1 MRQHG
6 CGLRFGVVQQ
16 DNSLSGPVEPID
28 QHLQFLLRRHGFP
41 ITRPQIGTEHGDA
54 ARLQQLK
61 RGRCGFETGKPEE
74 WRGRCA
80 ARDTVERHLNRGN
93 TVVDFLCCLVWRD
106 PHQAAVQPGMMPDG
120 VALGRD
126 PSHQAWMLGS
136 RLADQEERRAHAFM
150 GQRRQHPLRG
160 RRPRAVIECQYHL
173 VIPERQRLRKALKP
187 NPRGG
192 GGIDAKNPRGT
203 ERSLAW
209 TVRRLRRHRP
219 CDQGNKGSSRPLH
232 ELPGAD
238 FDFSALNEVDDS
250 VRDEILE
257 ELEPETV
264 AEGVR
269 ELESDD
275 AVKLLAGL
283 DEEDQEEILE
293 KLPPLE
299 RDALERSLLYPENS
313 AGRRMQTEFIA
324 VPPDWTVGQ
333 AIDYMRDTPELPDRF
348 YEIYA
353 VDSAQHWQ
361 GAISLDALL
370 RAHRPVPLADLI
382 DEDRRR
388 VSVMDDQGEV
398 ARLFGKYN
406 LVAAPVVDTTNRLVG
421 VITIDDVVDVI
432 EEEADEDLKAL
443 GGVTS
448 DEELSD
454 NVWTIAKGRFNWLL
468 VNLATAFLASSVL
481 GLFEGQ
487 LEKMVAL
494 AVLAP
499 IVASQGGNAATQT
512 MTVAVRALA
521 TRELG
526 SNNAFRVVM
535 REGLVGLVNGLAFA
549 VITGIAAVAWF
560 KIPALGVVIGL
571 VMVCNLVAGALGG
584 ILIPMVLER
593 VRADPAVASG
603 TFVTTITDV
612 VGFFSFLGI
621 ATLWFGLK

>member
-1 MRQHG
+1 MAEATDVAQAADASWLDRHPMRDENGGIRHEFVAEIA
-6 CGLRFGVVQQ
+6 RAVQA
-16 DNSLSGPVEPID
+16 D
-28 QHLQFLLRRHGFP
+28 
-41 ITRPQIGTEHGDA
+41 DA
-54 ARLQQLK
+54 A
-61 RGRCGFETGKPEE
+61 F
-74 WRGRCA
+74 
-80 ARDTVERHLNRGN
+80 
-93 TVVDFLCCLVWRD
+93 
-106 PHQAAVQPGMMPDG
+106 
-120 VALGRD
+120 
-126 PSHQAWMLGS
+126 
-136 RLADQEERRAHAFM
+136 
-150 GQRRQHPLRG
+150 LRG
-160 RRPRAVIECQYHL
+160 IVAE
-173 VIPERQRLRKALKP
+173 
-187 NPRGG
+187 
-192 GGIDAKNPRGT
+192 
-203 ERSLAW
+203 
-209 TVRRLRRHRP
+209 
-219 CDQGNKGSSRPLH
+219 LH
-232 ELPGAD
+232 EADLGDLIEALEPDDRVRLVELTGAD

-250 VRDEILE
+250 VREEILE

-275 AVKLLAGL
+275 AVELLEGL
-283 DEEDQEEILE
+283 DEKDQEEILE
-293 KLPPLE
+293 KLPPSE
-299 RDALERSLLYPENS
+299 RDALERSLDYPENS

-333 AIDYMRDTPELPDRF
+333 AIDYMRDTPDLPDRF

-353 VDSAQHWQ
+353 VDGAQRWQ
-361 GAISLDALL
+361 GAVALDTLL
-370 RAHRPVPLADLI
+370 RSRRPVPLAELI

-388 VSVMDDQGEV
+388 VSVMDDQEEV

-406 LVAAPVVDTTNRLVG
+406 LVAAPVVDTENRLVG

-448 DEELSD
+448 GEELSD

-487 LEKMVAL
+487 LEQMVAL

-526 SNNAFRVVM
+526 SHNAYRVVM

-549 VITGIAAVAWF
+549 VITGVAAVAWF
-560 KIPALGVVIGL
+560 KMPGLGVVIGL
-571 VMVCNLVAGALGG
+571 AMLCNLIAGALGG

>member
-1 MRQHG
+1 MADNMDVARPAVTSTPDRLLMRDENGEIRQEFVAEVTRAIHEADTAV
-6 CGLRFGVVQQ
+6 LREIVGELHVADLGDLIAALAAEDRV
-16 DNSLSGPVEPID
+16 SLVE
-28 QHLQFLLRRHGFP
+28 L
-41 ITRPQIGTEHGDA
+41 TGT
-54 ARLQQLK
+54 
-61 RGRCGFETGKPEE
+61 
-74 WRGRCA
+74 
-80 ARDTVERHLNRGN
+80 
-93 TVVDFLCCLVWRD
+93 
-106 PHQAAVQPGMMPDG
+106 
-120 VALGRD
+120 
-126 PSHQAWMLGS
+126 
-136 RLADQEERRAHAFM
+136 
-150 GQRRQHPLRG
+150 
-160 RRPRAVIECQYHL
+160 
-173 VIPERQRLRKALKP
+173 
-187 NPRGG
+187 
-192 GGIDAKNPRGT
+192 
-203 ERSLAW
+203 
-209 TVRRLRRHRP
+209 
-219 CDQGNKGSSRPLH
+219 
-232 ELPGAD
+232 D
-238 FDFSALNEVDDS
+238 FDFSALNEVDEA
-250 VRDEILE
+250 VREEILE

-275 AVKLLAGL
+275 AVELLEAL
-283 DEEDQEEILE
+283 DEEDQEEILD
-293 KLPPLE
+293 KLPPKE
-299 RDALERSLLYPENS
+299 RDTLERSLLYPENS
-313 AGRRMQTEFIA
+313 AGRRMQSEFIA
-324 VPPDWTVGQ
+324 VPPDWNVGQ
-333 AIDYMRDTPELPDRF
+333 TIDYMRDTPDLPDRF

-353 VDSAQHWQ
+353 VDKAQHWQ
-361 GAISLDALL
+361 GAVSLDVLL
-370 RAHRPVPLADLI
+370 RSRRPVLLADLI

-388 VSVMDDQGEV
+388 VSVLDDQEEV
-398 ARLFGKYN
+398 ARMFGKYN

-454 NVWTIAKGRFNWLL
+454 SVLTIARGRFNWLL

-481 GLFEGQ
+481 GLFEGE

-521 TRELG
+521 TRDLG
-526 SNNAFRVVM
+526 ANNALRVVM

-549 VITGIAAVAWF
+549 LITGIAAVAWF
-560 KIPALGVVIGL
+560 KIPGLGIVIGL
-571 VMVCNLVAGALGG
+571 AIICNLVAGALGG

>member
-1 MRQHG
+1 MAE
-6 CGLRFGVVQQ
+6 
-16 DNSLSGPVEPID
+16 DID
-28 QHLQFLLRRHGFP
+28 TAQP
-41 ITRPQIGTEHGDA
+41 ADA
-54 ARLQQLK
+54 AGLDPLPMRDQDGEI
-61 RGRCGFETGKPEE
+61 RHEFVEE
-74 WRGRCA
+74 ISRA
-80 ARDTVERHLNRGN
+80 IHTAN
-93 TVVDFLCCLVWRD
+93 TPWLR
-106 PHQAAVQPGMMPDG
+106 AI
-120 VALGRD
+120 VA
-126 PSHQAWMLGS
+126 
-136 RLADQEERRAHAFM
+136 E
-150 GQRRQHPLRG
+150 
-160 RRPRAVIECQYHL
+160 
-173 VIPERQRLRKALKP
+173 
-187 NPRGG
+187 
-192 GGIDAKNPRGT
+192 
-203 ERSLAW
+203 
-209 TVRRLRRHRP
+209 
-219 CDQGNKGSSRPLH
+219 LH
-232 ELPGAD
+232 EADLGDLIAALEPDDRVSLVELTGAD
-238 FDFSALNEVDDS
+238 FDFAALNEVDDT
-250 VRDEILE
+250 VREEILE
-257 ELEPETV
+257 ELQPETV

-275 AVKLLAGL
+275 AVELLEGL
-283 DEEDQEEILE
+283 DEEDKVEILE
-293 KLPPLE
+293 KLPPSE
-299 RDALERSLLYPENS
+299 RVALERSLLYPENS

-333 AIDYMRDTPELPDRF
+333 AIDYMRDTPDLPDRF
-348 YEIYA
+348 YEIY
-353 VDSAQHWQ
+353 VIDSAQHWQ
-361 GAISLDALL
+361 GAVSLDALL
-370 RAHRPVPLADLI
+370 RARRTVPLADLI

-388 VSVMDDQGEV
+388 VSVMDDQEEV

-406 LVAAPVVDTTNRLVG
+406 LVAVPVVDTVNRLVG
-421 VITIDDVVDVI
+421 VITVDDVVDVI

-443 GGVTS
+443 GGVTRH
-448 DEELSD
+448 EELSD

-526 SNNAFRVVM
+526 SSNAFRVVM

-549 VITGIAAVAWF
+549 VITGVAAVAWF
-560 KIPALGVVIGL
+560 RIPGLGVVIGL
-571 VMVCNLVAGALGG
+571 AIICNLVAGALGG

-603 TFVTTITDV
+603 TFVTTVTDV

>member
-1 MRQHG
+1 MADNVDVANSADASVLDRLP
-6 CGLRFGVVQQ
+6 LRDEDGHVRPEFVEEI
-16 DNSLSGPVEPID
+16 SGAI
-28 QHLQFLLRRHGFP
+28 
-41 ITRPQIGTEHGDA
+41 DA
-54 ARLQQLK
+54 A
-61 RGRCGFETGKPEE
+61 
-74 WRGRCA
+74 
-80 ARDTVERHLNRGN
+80 DTA
-93 TVVDFLCCLVWRD
+93 FLR
-106 PHQAAVQPGMMPDG
+106 AI
-120 VALGRD
+120 VAELHEADLGD
-126 PSHQAWMLGS
+126 LIA
-136 RLADQEERRAHAFM
+136 
-150 GQRRQHPLRG
+150 
-160 RRPRAVIECQYHL
+160 
-173 VIPERQRLRKALKP
+173 ALKP
-187 NPRGG
+187 DDRV
-192 GGIDAKNPRGT
+192 
-203 ERSLAW
+203 SL
-209 TVRRLRRHRP
+209 V
-219 CDQGNKGSSRPLH
+219 
-232 ELPGAD
+232 ELTGAD

-250 VRDEILE
+250 VREEILE

-275 AVKLLAGL
+275 AVKLLEGL
-283 DEEDQEEILE
+283 DEEDKVEILE
-293 KLPPLE
+293 KLPPSE

-324 VPPDWTVGQ
+324 VPADWTVGQ
-333 AIDYMRDTPELPDRF
+333 AIDYMRDTPDLPDRF

-353 VDSAQHWQ
+353 VDKAQRWQ
-361 GAISLDALL
+361 GAVSLDALL
-370 RAHRPVPLADLI
+370 RSRRPVPLADLV

-388 VSVMDDQGEV
+388 VSVIDDQEEV

-406 LVAAPVVDTTNRLVG
+406 LVAAPVVDTTDRLVG

-549 VITGIAAVAWF
+549 IITGIAAVAWF

-571 VMVCNLVAGALGG
+571 AMLCNLVAGALGG

>member
-1 MRQHG
+1 MAEDIDVAKPAVSMLDRLPMRDEDGQIRPQFVEEIAGAIHG
-6 CGLRFGVVQQ
+6 G
-16 DNSLSGPVEPID
+16 DTP
-28 QHLQFLLRRHGFP
+28 LLR
-41 ITRPQIGTEHGDA
+41 A
-54 ARLQQLK
+54 
-61 RGRCGFETGKPEE
+61 
-74 WRGRCA
+74 
-80 ARDTVERHLNRGN
+80 
-93 TVVDFLCCLVWRD
+93 VV
-106 PHQAAVQPGMMPDG
+106 A
-120 VALGRD
+120 
-126 PSHQAWMLGS
+126 
-136 RLADQEERRAHAFM
+136 E
-150 GQRRQHPLRG
+150 
-160 RRPRAVIECQYHL
+160 
-173 VIPERQRLRKALKP
+173 
-187 NPRGG
+187 
-192 GGIDAKNPRGT
+192 
-203 ERSLAW
+203 
-209 TVRRLRRHRP
+209 
-219 CDQGNKGSSRPLH
+219 LH
-232 ELPGAD
+232 EADLGDLIGALEPDDRVRLVELTGTD

-250 VRDEILE
+250 VREEILE

-275 AVKLLAGL
+275 AVELLEGL
-283 DEEDQEEILE
+283 DEADQEEILE
-293 KLPPLE
+293 KLPPRE
-299 RDALERSLLYPENS
+299 RDALERSLEYPENS
-313 AGRRMQTEFIA
+313 AGRRMQTAFVA
-324 VPPDWTVGQ
+324 VPPDWNVGQ
-333 AIDYMRDTPELPDRF
+333 AIDYMRETPHLPERF

-353 VDSAQHWQ
+353 VDKSQHWQ
-361 GAISLDALL
+361 GAVWLDALL
-370 RAHRPVPLADLI
+370 RSDRAVPLADLI
-382 DEDRRR
+382 DADRRR
-388 VSVMDDQGEV
+388 VSVMDDQEEV

-406 LVAAPVVDTTNRLVG
+406 LVAAPVVDTDNRLVG
-421 VITIDDVVDVI
+421 VITVDDVVDVI

-454 NVWTIAKGRFNWLL
+454 SVWTIAKGRFNWLL

-526 SNNAFRVVM
+526 PNNAFRVVM

-549 VITGIAAVAWF
+549 VITGVAAVLWF

-571 VMVCNLVAGALGG
+571 AIVCNLVAGALGG

>member
-1 MRQHG
+1 MADEVDVAAETGRQSLLDRLPMRDEDG
-6 CGLRFGVVQQ
+6 GLRSEF
-16 DNSLSGPVEPID
+16 VEKVSAAIKLPD
-28 QHLQFLLRRHGFP
+28 APFLREIVADLH
-41 ITRPQIGTEHGDA
+41 EADLGDLIEA
-54 ARLQQLK
+54 LD
-61 RGRCGFETGKPEE
+61 PEE
-74 WRGRCA
+74 
-80 ARDTVERHLNRGN
+80 
-93 TVVDFLCCLVWRD
+93 
-106 PHQAAVQPGMMPDG
+106 
-120 VALGRD
+120 
-126 PSHQAWMLGS
+126 
-136 RLADQEERRAHAFM
+136 
-150 GQRRQHPLRG
+150 
-160 RRPRAVIECQYHL
+160 RPRL
-173 VIPERQRLRKALKP
+173 VELT
-187 NPRGG
+187 
-192 GGIDAKNPRGT
+192 AK
-203 ERSLAW
+203 
-209 TVRRLRRHRP
+209 
-219 CDQGNKGSSRPLH
+219 
-232 ELPGAD
+232 D
-238 FDFSALNEVDDS
+238 FDFSALNEVDDT
-250 VRDEILE
+250 VREEILE

-275 AVKLLAGL
+275 AVELLEGL
-283 DEEDQEEILE
+283 DEADQEEILE
-293 KLPPLE
+293 KLPFSE
-299 RDALERSLLYPENS
+299 RVALERSLLYPENS

-324 VPPDWTVGQ
+324 VPADWTVGQ
-333 AIDYMRDTPELPDRF
+333 AIDYMRETPDLPDRF

-353 VDSAQHWQ
+353 VDEAQRWQ

-370 RAHRPVPLADLI
+370 RARRPVPLAELI

-388 VSVMDDQGEV
+388 VSVMDDQEEV

-406 LVAAPVVDTTNRLVG
+406 LVAAPVVDTANRLVG

-432 EEEADEDLKAL
+432 EEEAEEDIKAL

-454 NVWTIAKGRFNWLL
+454 SVWTIARGRFNWLL

-521 TRELG
+521 TRELD
-526 SNNAFRVVM
+526 SNNALRVVL

-549 VITGIAAVAWF
+549 VITGVAAVAWF
-560 KIPALGVVIGL
+560 KIPGLGIVIGL
-571 VMVCNLVAGALGG
+571 AMICNLIAGALGG

>member
-1 MRQHG
+1 MAE
-6 CGLRFGVVQQ
+6 
-16 DNSLSGPVEPID
+16 DI
-28 QHLQFLLRRHGFP
+28 
-41 ITRPQIGTEHGDA
+41 DA
-54 ARLQQLK
+54 AQPAEASVLDRLQMRDEEGQL
-61 RGRCGFETGKPEE
+61 RHEF
-74 WRGRCA
+74 
-80 ARDTVERHLNRGN
+80 VEQVTKAIHA
-93 TVVDFLCCLVWRD
+93 VD
-106 PHQAAVQPGMMPDG
+106 
-120 VALGRD
+120 
-126 PSHQAWMLGS
+126 
-136 RLADQEERRAHAFM
+136 
-150 GQRRQHPLRG
+150 
-160 RRPRAVIECQYHL
+160 
-173 VIPERQRLRKALKP
+173 
-187 NPRGG
+187 
-192 GGIDAKNPRGT
+192 
-203 ERSLAW
+203 
-209 TVRRLRRHRP
+209 
-219 CDQGNKGSSRPLH
+219 RPLLCDVVAELH
-232 ELPGAD
+232 EADLGDLIGALEPEDRVSLVEITGTD
-238 FDFSALNEVDDS
+238 FDFSALNEVDDA
-250 VRDEILE
+250 VREEILE

-275 AVKLLAGL
+275 AVELLESL
-283 DEEDQEEILE
+283 DEKDQEEILE
-293 KLPPLE
+293 KLPPSE
-299 RDALERSLLYPENS
+299 REEIERSLLYPENS
-313 AGRRMQTEFIA
+313 AGRRMQSEFIA

-333 AIDYMRDTPELPDRF
+333 AIDYMRDTPDLPDRF

-353 VDSAQHWQ
+353 VDADRHWQ
-361 GAISLDALL
+361 GAIPLDVLL
-370 RAHRPVPLADLI
+370 RSRRPVPLADLV

-388 VSVMDDQGEV
+388 VSVLDDQEEV
-398 ARLFGKYN
+398 ARMFGKYN

-454 NVWTIAKGRFNWLL
+454 TVWTIARGRFNWLL

-526 SNNAFRVVM
+526 SNNAFRITM
-535 REGLVGLVNGLAFA
+535 RELLVGLVNGVGFA
-549 VITGIAAVAWF
+549 VITGIVAVIWF
-560 KIPALGVVIGL
+560 KIPGLGFVIGL
-571 VMVCNLVAGALGG
+571 AMVCNLIAGALGG
-584 ILIPMVLER
+584 ILIPIVLEKM
-593 VRADPAVASG
+593 RADPAVASG
-603 TFVTTITDV
+603 TFVTTVTDV

>member
-1 MRQHG
+1 MADDVDVAQPAADASGSDRLPMRDEDG
-6 CGLRFGVVQQ
+6 DIRPEF
-16 DNSLSGPVEPID
+16 VE
-28 QHLQFLLRRHGFP
+28 
-41 ITRPQIGTEHGDA
+41 
-54 ARLQQLK
+54 K
-61 RGRCGFETGKPEE
+61 
-74 WRGRCA
+74 
-80 ARDTVERHLNRGN
+80 VS
-93 TVVDFLCCLVWRD
+93 
-106 PHQAAVQPGMMPDG
+106 AAVQAADAAFLREV
-120 VALGRD
+120 VAELHEADLGDLIEALD
-126 PSHQAWMLGS
+126 PE
-136 RLADQEERRAHAFM
+136 D
-150 GQRRQHPLRG
+150 
-160 RRPRAVIECQYHL
+160 RPRL
-173 VIPERQRLRKALKP
+173 
-187 NPRGG
+187 G
-192 GGIDAKNPRGT
+192 
-203 ERSLAW
+203 
-209 TVRRLRRHRP
+209 
-219 CDQGNKGSSRPLH
+219 
-232 ELPGAD
+232 ELTGAG
-238 FDFSALNEVDDS
+238 FDCAALNEVDDT
-250 VRDEILE
+250 VREEILE

-275 AVKLLAGL
+275 AVELLESL
-283 DEEDQEEILE
+283 DEADKVEILE
-293 KLPPLE
+293 KLPLTE
-299 RDALERSLLYPENS
+299 AGTLERSLLYPENS

-333 AIDYMRDTPELPDRF
+333 AIDYMRDTPDLPDRF

-353 VDSAQHWQ
+353 VDKAQHWQ
-361 GAISLDALL
+361 GAVSLDALL
-370 RAHRPVPLADLI
+370 RARRPVPLADLI

-388 VSVMDDQGEV
+388 VSVMEDQEEV

-406 LVAAPVVDTTNRLVG
+406 LVAAPVVDTSDRLVG

-454 NVWTIAKGRFNWLL
+454 SFWTIAKGRFNWLL

-499 IVASQGGNAATQT
+499 IVARQGGNAPPPT
-512 MTVAVRALA
+512 MTVAVRPLA
-521 TRELG
+521 TREPG
-526 SNNAFRVVM
+526 SNNPFRRGM

-571 VMVCNLVAGALGG
+571 AIICNLVAGALGG

-621 ATLWFGLK
+621 ATLWFGLQ

>member
-1 MRQHG
+1 MADDVDVANSADASVLDRLPMRDEDGHV
-6 CGLRFGVVQQ
+6 RPEFVEEI
-16 DNSLSGPVEPID
+16 SGAI
-28 QHLQFLLRRHGFP
+28 
-41 ITRPQIGTEHGDA
+41 DA
-54 ARLQQLK
+54 A
-61 RGRCGFETGKPEE
+61 
-74 WRGRCA
+74 
-80 ARDTVERHLNRGN
+80 DTA
-93 TVVDFLCCLVWRD
+93 FLR
-106 PHQAAVQPGMMPDG
+106 AI
-120 VALGRD
+120 VAELHEADLGD
-126 PSHQAWMLGS
+126 LIA
-136 RLADQEERRAHAFM
+136 
-150 GQRRQHPLRG
+150 
-160 RRPRAVIECQYHL
+160 
-173 VIPERQRLRKALKP
+173 ALKP
-187 NPRGG
+187 DDRV
-192 GGIDAKNPRGT
+192 
-203 ERSLAW
+203 SL
-209 TVRRLRRHRP
+209 V
-219 CDQGNKGSSRPLH
+219 
-232 ELPGAD
+232 ELTGAD

-275 AVKLLAGL
+275 AVKLLEGL
-283 DEEDQEEILE
+283 DEEDKVEILE
-293 KLPPLE
+293 KLPPSE

-333 AIDYMRDTPELPDRF
+333 AIDYMRDTPDLPDRF

-353 VDSAQHWQ
+353 VDKAQRWQ
-361 GAISLDALL
+361 GAGSLDALL
-370 RAHRPVPLADLI
+370 RSRRPVPLADLV

-388 VSVMDDQGEV
+388 VSVMDDQEEV

-406 LVAAPVVDTTNRLVG
+406 LVAAPVVDTTDRLVG

-549 VITGIAAVAWF
+549 IITGIAAVAWF

-571 VMVCNLVAGALGG
+571 AMLCNLVAGALGG

>member
-1 MRQHG
+1 MADD
-6 CGLRFGVVQQ
+6 VDVA
-16 DNSLSGPVEPID
+16 GPA
-28 QHLQFLLRRHGFP
+28 
-41 ITRPQIGTEHGDA
+41 DA
-54 ARLQQLK
+54 AHELVLDRLPM
-61 RGRCGFETGKPEE
+61 REEDGDIRPEFVE
-74 WRGRCA
+74 EISRAVEA
-80 ARDTVERHLNRGN
+80 ANAP
-93 TVVDFLCCLVWRD
+93 FLREIVAELHEADLGDLIEALD
-106 PHQAAVQPGMMPDG
+106 PEQ
-120 VALGRD
+120 
-126 PSHQAWMLGS
+126 
-136 RLADQEERRAHAFM
+136 
-150 GQRRQHPLRG
+150 
-160 RRPRAVIECQYHL
+160 RPRL
-173 VIPERQRLRKALKP
+173 V
-187 NPRGG
+187 
-192 GGIDAKNPRGT
+192 
-203 ERSLAW
+203 
-209 TVRRLRRHRP
+209 
-219 CDQGNKGSSRPLH
+219 
-232 ELPGAD
+232 ELTGAD
-238 FDFSALNEVDDS
+238 FDFSALNEVDDA
-250 VRDEILE
+250 VREEILE
-257 ELEPETV
+257 ELEPEAV

-275 AVKLLAGL
+275 AVELLEGL
-283 DEEDQEEILE
+283 NKEDQEEILE
-293 KLPPLE
+293 KLPHSE
-299 RDALERSLLYPENS
+299 RVALERSLFYPENS

-324 VPPDWTVGQ
+324 VPPDWNVGQ
-333 AIDYMRDTPELPDRF
+333 AIDYMRDTPDLPERF

-361 GAISLDALL
+361 GAVSLDALL
-370 RAHRPVPLADLI
+370 RARRPVPLADLI

-388 VSVMDDQGEV
+388 VSVMDDQEEV

-406 LVAAPVVDTTNRLVG
+406 LVAAPVIDTANRLVG

-443 GGVTS
+443 GGVIS

-454 NVWTIAKGRFNWLL
+454 SVWTIAKGRFNWLL

-549 VITGIAAVAWF
+549 VITGVTAVAWF
-560 KIPALGVVIGL
+560 KIPGLGIVIGL
-571 VMVCNLVAGALGG
+571 AMLCNLVAGALGG

-603 TFVTTITDV
+603 TFVTTVTDV

-621 ATLWFGLK
+621 ATLWFGLT